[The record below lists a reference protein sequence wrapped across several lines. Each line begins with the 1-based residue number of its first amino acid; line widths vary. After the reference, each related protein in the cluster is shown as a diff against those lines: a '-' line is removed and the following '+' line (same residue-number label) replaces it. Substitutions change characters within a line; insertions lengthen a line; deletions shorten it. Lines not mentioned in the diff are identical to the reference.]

1 MTEELKKTIKEELAN
16 LTQEGQDA
24 INAVDWVKITE
35 EIGKKFNLEESEVG
49 DLQIETLL
57 VLIGATDLEFYAVN
71 IENHVNTTTATANAL
86 AEEVFK
92 QVLTPVRNL
101 FEENIKKSVGNK
113 NLGPEQNLNFI
124 LSGGNY
130 SSLMKKNYE

>member
-16 LTQEGQDA
+16 LPQEGQDA

-35 EIGKKFNLEESEVG
+35 EIGKKFNLEDDEVG
-49 DLQIETLL
+49 DLQTETLL

-71 IENHVNTTTATANAL
+71 IENHVNTTKDTANAL
-86 AEEVFK
+86 ADEVSKKVFIPIK
-92 QVLTPVRNL
+92 DIL
-101 FEENIKKSVGNK
+101 EENVKKSVGNK
-113 NLGPEQNLNFI
+113 NLDPEQNLNFI

-130 SSLMKKNYE
+130 SSLIEKNHE